1 MDESLIRGLILGAV
15 FAAAALTVVLIKKL
29 FSSSEVARRLRLVI
43 AWAFGTAV
51 VLGFMLGTPRDRETF
66 AVIAAIGAAIAAL
79 RWVLKGRA

>member
-15 FAAAALTVVLIKKL
+15 FATAALAVVLIKKL

-43 AWAFGTAV
+43 AWAFGALLV
-51 VLGFMLGTPRDRETF
+51 FGFITGNSGERTF
-66 AVIAAIGAAIAAL
+66 LVTTIAAIAAL